1 MIKNKFKLLNVFVIV
16 IYSFVSL
23 LIIMNDINQ
32 ILLVFSGFILIW
44 ILILANNKF
53 FENLNL
59 KTNKI
64 YNKMWFLGLIIIALT
79 INIIW
84 SILNKTVIFP
94 LKIYADPLTLSGYS
108 KIFFVVMNLYFID
121 ILILLI
127 IRFIMIIVIIII
139 RITGIFLY
147 YSN

>member
-127 IRFIMIIVIIII
+127 IRFIMILNINKNT
-139 RITGIFLY
+139 R
-147 YSN
+147 

>member
-1 MIKNKFKLLNVFVIV
+1 
-16 IYSFVSL
+16 
-23 LIIMNDINQ
+23 MNDINQ

-127 IRFIMIIVIIII
+127 IRFIMILNINKNT
-139 RITGIFLY
+139 R
-147 YSN
+147 